1 MILKKISK
9 IHKKLNIQSIDVK
22 IVKIK
27 KFTEFK
33 NKFKTLIIWKLWLND
48 FTGIS
53 VFFTDEKPIFN
64 LNGNFNILNLKII
77 FHRGKKKIIFRK
89 MTSLVHNIRKK
100 SILKGYHQNFSLID
114 HKII

>member
-1 MILKKISK
+1 MILKKTTKSL
-9 IHKKLNIQSIDVK
+9 KKLNIQSIDVK

-33 NKFKTLIIWKLWLND
+33 NKLKTLIIWKLWLND

-64 LNGNFNILNLKII
+64 MTGNFNILNLKII

-89 MTSLVHNIRKK
+89 MTSLVHNIRRK
-100 SILKGYHQNFSLID
+100 SIFEEQYENLSLID
-114 HKII
+114 HRII

>member
-48 FTGIS
+48 LQEYQ
-53 VFFTDEKPIFN
+53 FFLLMKNQFLT
-64 LNGNFNILNLKII
+64 
-77 FHRGKKKIIFRK
+77 
-89 MTSLVHNIRKK
+89 
-100 SILKGYHQNFSLID
+100 
-114 HKII
+114 

>member
-1 MILKKISK
+1 MILKKTTKSL
-9 IHKKLNIQSIDVK
+9 KKLNIQSIDVK

-33 NKFKTLIIWKLWLND
+33 NKLKTLIIWKLWLND

-64 LNGNFNILNLKII
+64 MTGNFNILNLKII
-77 FHRGKKKIIFRK
+77 FHRGKKK
-89 MTSLVHNIRKK
+89 S
-100 SILKGYHQNFSLID
+100 FSE
-114 HKII
+114 K

>member
-1 MILKKISK
+1 MIVKKISK
-9 IHKKLNIQSIDVK
+9 FYKKLNIQSIDVK
-22 IVKIK
+22 IIKIK

-33 NKFKTLIIWKLWLND
+33 NKLKTLIIWKLWLND

-53 VFFTDEKPIFN
+53 VFFTDEKPILN
-64 LNGNFNILNLKII
+64 LTGNFNILNLKTI

-89 MTSLVHNIRKK
+89 MTPLVHYKRKK
-100 SILKGYHQNFSLID
+100 SKLKGHHQNFSLID